1 MSVLVTT
8 AGLGREDAA
17 PEFLTVETLPAKSP
31 AAGGLAVDLPNDRDP
46 AELVPRFG
54 DLALIRVAFP
64 AMGDGRGFSL
74 ARRLREL
81 GYRGRLRAFG
91 PLVPDQVRAAFRV
104 GFDEIELPAE
114 HAARSPE
121 ARWQPRGQGSY
132 QDRLAG

>member
-1 MSVLVTT
+1 MSVLVTA

-17 PEFLTVETLPAKSP
+17 PEFRDLETLLAGTE
-31 AAGGLAVDLPNDRDP
+31 ALGGLAVDLPNDRDA
-46 AELVPRFG
+46 AELAPYFG
-54 DLALIRVAFP
+54 DLALIRVTFP

-74 ARRLREL
+74 ARRLRDL

-121 ARWQPRGQGSY
+121 ARWHPAGQGSY